1 MAQTLEQAQTR
12 LAALPA
18 EKIASAKAAEAS
30 AYGSYRTAQQNHAA
44 ALATVQAKEEELRV
58 AKRHVERLT
67 GQPA

>member
-18 EKIASAKAAEAS
+18 EIASAKAAEAN
-30 AYGSYRTAQQNHAA
+30 AYGTFRTAQENHAA
-44 ALATVQAKEEELRV
+44 ALGAVQAKEEELRV
-58 AKRHVERLT
+58 VRRHVERLM